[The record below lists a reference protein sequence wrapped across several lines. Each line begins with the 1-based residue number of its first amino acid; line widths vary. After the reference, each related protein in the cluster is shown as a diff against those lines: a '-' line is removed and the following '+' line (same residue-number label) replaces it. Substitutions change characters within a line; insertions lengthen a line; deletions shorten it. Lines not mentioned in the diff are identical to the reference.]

1 MIKSTMVIPSQGE
14 WLILGHI
21 PPKMSTMINN
31 AIVKPL
37 NTSND
42 VSIPCIFKHI
52 ALKEEL
58 LPLVFDS
65 DNSNIFWMFAKI
77 GNMIQNP
84 LEKILIFCCIPK

>member
-1 MIKSTMVIPSQGE
+1 
-14 WLILGHI
+14 
-21 PPKMSTMINN
+21 
-31 AIVKPL
+31 
-37 NTSND
+37 
-42 VSIPCIFKHI
+42 
-52 ALKEEL
+52 L